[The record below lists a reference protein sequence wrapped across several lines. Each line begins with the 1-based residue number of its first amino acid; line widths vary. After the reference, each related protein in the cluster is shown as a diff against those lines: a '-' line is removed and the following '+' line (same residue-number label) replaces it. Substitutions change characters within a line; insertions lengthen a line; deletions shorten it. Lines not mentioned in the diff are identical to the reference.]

1 MHKGILL
8 IIFILLSG
16 IMSEAQNSSLYDSE
30 GYLRADSAYQV
41 PIEQI
46 QFIYNL
52 ETDGLFHKI
61 YRDFEYPWIC
71 YENGIG
77 GLVIAEIILNKKDLS
92 VSCSFPHKIDVRL
105 GNAVKKAVYNNSLDL
120 LKRVPIEGEIAF
132 YLPFMFEVSLKKF
145 DVELKKNG
153 FIIVEKSFLEPKEVF
168 L

>member
-61 YRDFEYPWIC
+61 YRDFGYLCP
-71 YENGIG
+71 
-77 GLVIAEIILNKKDLS
+77 K
-92 VSCSFPHKIDVRL
+92 
-105 GNAVKKAVYNNSLDL
+105 SL
-120 LKRVPIEGEIAF
+120 F
-132 YLPFMFEVSLKKF
+132 YIKP
-145 DVELKKNG
+145 
-153 FIIVEKSFLEPKEVF
+153 
-168 L
+168 